1 MSAKDA
7 ADAYRRF
14 MNPFAGKA
22 YLEAP
27 AVTNSPPGM
36 KWLKEF
42 LSLCTGCH
50 IDFVPIHWYDSAT
63 NIEYFKNY
71 LTDAHD
77 IAGHDLW
84 TTEVRI
90 RDCVS
95 FGTDNADTSSSTDL
109 AHHLKR
115 NPFSVLSSRGLT
127 PGRTSHGKLLL
138 VLVRREVHIGCH
150 CRQEGES
157 DDFGESVWLLDI
169 LRLLAARRTECRRRV
184 CKSSDFCLFTN
195 AGTLSNEAYRRIHGS
210 TY

>member
-27 AVTNSPPGM
+27 AVTNAPPGM

-84 TTEVRI
+84 TTEFNG
-90 RDCVS
+90 S
-95 FGTDNADTSSSTDL
+95 GTSSETKSFLRTVIPWLD
-109 AHHLKR
+109 
-115 NPFSVLSSRGLT
+115 SRSYIT
-127 PGRTSHGKLLL
+127 R
-138 VLVRREVHIGCH
+138 
-150 CRQEGES
+150 
-157 DDFGESVWLLDI
+157 
-169 LRLLAARRTECRRRV
+169 
-184 CKSSDFCLFTN
+184 
-195 AGTLSNEAYRRIHGS
+195 
-210 TY
+210 